1 MPHQFRRKLQEQS
14 VSRKE
19 GLYSVLHNYLN
30 VAAMSLSL
38 KVTYGDDIRRFSVSS
53 EITFSELHSFVEKHL
68 GVSNL
73 VFRYV
78 DDEEEVIQ
86 IYFG

>member
-1 MPHQFRRKLQEQS
+1 MPLQFRRKLQEQS
-14 VSRKE
+14 ARRRVFIQSCT
-19 GLYSVLHNYLN
+19 NYLN